1 MSTSTNRVLVV
12 AEEASALSQLQ
23 HTLEPLGF
31 HLELASTAGAA
42 LTALRTADYDAVLL
56 DLAAPRTENLAV
68 CRQIRN
74 LYSRLPIL
82 ILSDRESFANK
93 IEALEAGADVYMVR
107 PIAER
112 EFAARLRAA
121 IRRYRIHATGSTER
135 LIVGDL
141 ILDITRRRVQK
152 SGCEVAL
159 TPLEFRALH
168 ILMEQA
174 GKPITH
180 ASLLATLWGPECTQH
195 REYLRVLICGLRK
208 KLEDDPA
215 QPVYLLTHP
224 HFGYL
229 FRGVWPEEHRAATD
243 RNHPSLAS

>member
-1 MSTSTNRVLVV
+1 MSTSSNRVLVV
-12 AEEASALSQLQ
+12 AEETSIHSYLQ

-31 HLELASTAGAA
+31 HLGTAPTAAAA
-42 LTALRTADYDAVLL
+42 LAALRAVDYEAVLL

-82 ILSDRESFANK
+82 ILCDRESFANK
-93 IEALEAGADVYMVR
+93 VEALEAGADDYVVR
-107 PIAER
+107 PLAER

-141 ILDITRRRVQK
+141 MLDLTRRRVQK
-152 SGCEVAL
+152 SGCEIAL

-168 ILMEQA
+168 VLMEQA

-180 ASLLATLWGPECTQH
+180 ASLLATLWGPECTEH

-229 FRGVWPEEHRAATD
+229 VRGVWPEKRRAATD
-243 RNHPSLAS
+243 TNPSLAS